1 MADLARYVGI
11 PLKFDQNTE
20 DGELGHLSRVII
32 DFNLAFVLRCSI
44 ILNKE
49 GRVVNVCFFF
59 YKNLLDFCSAGS
71 SVGHV
76 TANCQYLEKH
86 LPYASEKKSV
96 SHKGKEKQVYQ
107 PKLNILGLNG
117 QKVMDAEKQTKNR
130 DNLSGDSF
138 VSAKMGLTTGASSE
152 IEPTKNIFDLLNK
165 VTEEPNNSL
174 IKEDQVLE

>member
-1 MADLARYVGI
+1 MCV
-11 PLKFDQNTE
+11 
-20 DGELGHLSRVII
+20 
-32 DFNLAFVLRCSI
+32 
-44 ILNKE
+44 
-49 GRVVNVCFFF
+49 FFF

-76 TANCQYLEKH
+76 TANCQCLEKH